1 MRYAMLRASAAAA
14 LVLDRVEFGFPDDD
28 EVEAAL
34 RDGKVA

>member
-14 LVLDRVEFGFPDDD
+14 LVLDRVEFGFP
-28 EVEAAL
+28 EEGEIEAAL